1 MCRVLIAV
9 SGTGGHLFPGLA
21 IAEAFRRSDLAAE
34 VTFVGTARGLEATV
48 VPRAGFELERIEIAG
63 LKRVGWRQA
72 VVTLLWRVPTSL
84 LQSWRLLRRRRPDI
98 VIGIGGY
105 TSGPVVLMAA
115 LMGIPTL
122 ILEPNAHPGF
132 TNRVLAPLVRAAAVA
147 FPEAAAVFG
156 AKARVTGNPVRPEF
170 FTTPDQARERRART
184 RERHLL
190 IFGGSQG
197 SRALN
202 ERMIE
207 ALPKLWAALH
217 ERGSALEVTATHQT
231 GEQDA
236 AWVRAAYERA
246 GLQERVTVV
255 PFIERM
261 AEEMARAD
269 LVICRAGATTLAEL
283 AAAGKPAILIPLPT
297 SADDHQRKNAQ
308 AVERAGAARCV
319 PQDEATPD
327 RLAELIRTLLEDAA
341 QLEAMAECSR
351 RRARPEAAQAI
362 VALAREVMGHPARSR
377 DGVGTPACSCS
388 IATGAEGSGGDAPAA
403 VSPAE
408 KRGC

>member
-1 MCRVLIAV
+1 MCRVLIAA

-21 IAEAFRRSDLAAE
+21 LAEAFRRRDPATE
-34 VTFVGTARGLEATV
+34 VMFVGTARGLEAV
-48 VPRAGFELERIEIAG
+48 LVPRAGFALEQIEIAG

-72 VVTLLWRVPTSL
+72 LATVLWRVPRSL
-84 LQSWRLLRRRRPDI
+84 WQSWRVLRRFRPDV
-98 VIGIGGY
+98 VIGTGGY

-115 LMGIPTL
+115 LSGIPTL
-122 ILEPNAHPGF
+122 ILEPNAYPGF

-147 FPEAAAVFG
+147 FPEAAAFFG

-170 FTTPDQARERRART
+170 FAMPDRARERRAHSP
-184 RERHLL
+184 ERHLL
-190 IFGGSQG
+190 ICGGSQG
-197 SRALN
+197 SRAIN
-202 ERMIE
+202 ERVVE
-207 ALPKLWAALH
+207 ALPRLFASLR
-217 ERGSALEVTATHQT
+217 ERGSRLVVTATHQT
-231 GEQDA
+231 GERDA

-297 SADDHQRKNAQ
+297 AADDHQRKNAQ
-308 AVERAGAARCV
+308 ALERAGAARCL

-327 RLAELIRTLLEDAA
+327 RLAEMIRDLLDDPAR
-341 QLEAMAECSR
+341 LDAMAERAR
-351 RRARPEAAQAI
+351 RRARPEAAEAI
-362 VALAREVMGHPARSR
+362 VALALEVGRVGNAPCRERALEKP
-377 DGVGTPACSCS
+377 TPV
-388 IATGAEGSGGDAPAA
+388 EG
-403 VSPAE
+403 
-408 KRGC
+408 RGC

>member
-1 MCRVLIAV
+1 MCRVLIAA

-21 IAEAFRRSDLAAE
+21 LAEAFRRRDPATE
-34 VTFVGTARGLEATV
+34 VTFVGTARGVEMAV
-48 VPRAGFELERIEIAG
+48 VPRAGFALEQIEIAG

-72 VVTLLWRVPTSL
+72 LLTLLWLVPKSL
-84 LQSWRLLRRRRPDI
+84 WQSWRILRRRRPDV
-98 VIGIGGY
+98 VIGVGGY

-122 ILEPNAHPGF
+122 ILEPNAAPGF
-132 TNRVLAPLVRAAAVA
+132 TNRVLAPWVRAVAVA
-147 FPEAAAVFG
+147 FPEAASVFG

-170 FTTPDQARERRART
+170 FTTPDLARERRRQSPA
-184 RERHLL
+184 RHLL

-202 ERMIE
+202 ERLVD
-207 ALPKLWAALH
+207 ALPRLLAIMR
-217 ERGSALEVTATHQT
+217 ERGSPLQITATHQT
-231 GEQDA
+231 GERDF

-246 GLQERVTVV
+246 GLQERVTVL

-297 SADDHQRKNAQ
+297 AADDHQRKNAE
-308 AVERAGAARCV
+308 AVARAGAARCV
-319 PQDEATPD
+319 LQAEATPE
-327 RLAELIRTLLEDAA
+327 RLAEMMRELLEDTA
-341 QLEAMAECSR
+341 QLEAMAER
-351 RRARPEAAQAI
+351 MRQRARPEAAEALM
-362 VALAREVMGHPARSR
+362 ALALEVASRETM
-377 DGVGTPACSCS
+377 
-388 IATGAEGSGGDAPAA
+388 I
-403 VSPAE
+403 
-408 KRGC
+408 RGERGPMRCTKEQRC

>member
-1 MCRVLIAV
+1 MCRILIAA

-21 IAEAFRRSDLAAE
+21 IAEAFRRSDPAAE
-34 VTFVGTARGLEATV
+34 VTFVGTTRGLEATV

-72 VVTLLWRVPTSL
+72 LLTLLWRVPKSL
-84 LQSWRLLRRRRPDI
+84 LQSWRLLRRRRPDV

-122 ILEPNAHPGF
+122 VLEPNAHPGF

-147 FPEAAAVFG
+147 FPEAAAAFG

-170 FTTPDQARERRART
+170 FTTPDHARERRARA

-207 ALPKLWAALH
+207 ALPKLWAALREH
-217 ERGSALEVTATHQT
+217 GSTLEVTATHQT
-231 GEQDA
+231 GERDA

-246 GLQERVTVV
+246 GLHERVTVV

-297 SADDHQRKNAQ
+297 AADDHQRKNAQ

-327 RLAELIRTLLEDAA
+327 RLAELIRALLEDSA
-341 QLEAMAECSR
+341 QLEAMAERSR

-362 VALAREVMGHPARSR
+362 VALAYELMRIPARS
-377 DGVGTPACSCS
+377 SS
-388 IATGAEGSGGDAPAA
+388 GDAPECRAA
-403 VSPAE
+403 VSHAG